1 MINNFQSLCSLTT
14 FAHDLINKS
23 FLLKHFGNS
32 NGSFFKCEPQFLFGQ
47 EYDAWPNLAW
57 HGEDSL
63 NYDYQMGYELKS
75 ENGWSDLLEL
85 IYTLNYDTEN
95 WFKDSIP
102 NMKSN
107 PSNYKFSSENI
118 EKLIKERISAK
129 KEKNFELADEIRK
142 TLLEDGVVLEDSFDG
157 TNWRR
162 S

>member
-1 MINNFQSLCSLTT
+1 M
-14 FAHDLINKS
+14 
-23 FLLKHFGNS
+23 FLS

-95 WFKDSIP
+95 INNILNVDRALR
-102 NMKSN
+102 NLA
-107 PSNYKFSSENI
+107 SSTVTPD
-118 EKLIKERISAK
+118 LDAY
-129 KEKNFELADEIRK
+129 
-142 TLLEDGVVLEDSFDG
+142 T
-157 TNWRR
+157 
-162 S
+162 